1 MSQTPMKLFELAALR
16 KGLTA
21 YLDAFEEELLLGT
34 EPRHIER
41 LRVICRMVLEQLVR
55 SGGATL
61 ETQAFERRLSQLVA
75 VAEGPR
81 RPSSPPS
88 LRVVH

>member
-1 MSQTPMKLFELAALR
+1 MTRQFEIASLR
-16 KGLTA
+16 KALA
-21 YLDAFEEELLLGT
+21 EYLDGFEQELLLGT

-41 LRVICRMVLEQLVR
+41 LRVLCRMLLEKLVLR
-55 SGGATL
+55 GGATV
-61 ETQAFERRLSQLVA
+61 ETQAFERRLNQLAA
-75 VAEGPR
+75 VLDGPR